1 MYCQDLLLVGNKML
15 VSYKMLTCEI
25 LAKDLTKVAFLGLF
39 VEVQVPVLIT
49 EPLQPHKGV
58 MPMTCSLPVSFK

>member
-1 MYCQDLLLVGNKML
+1 ML

-39 VEVQVPVLIT
+39 VEVQGVS
-49 EPLQPHKGV
+49 HKYQ
-58 MPMTCSLPVSFK
+58 S